1 MTTFVDCALDRITMY
16 RLTLYYLAGLLVVAF
31 GLGLFKLAASD
42 PIALAFSFA
51 LIAAVCWATNR
62 ALAWLLRVPVNR
74 ESVAITALILTLIM
88 PPAAA
93 TDGLAVAG
101 LVLAS
106 VVAVASKFLL
116 AIRRKHILN
125 PVAIG
130 VAARLAK
137 T

>member
-1 MTTFVDCALDRITMY
+1 MSNFIDSALNRITMY
-16 RLTLYYLAGLLVVAF
+16 RLTLYYLAALLLVAF
-31 GLGLFKLAASD
+31 GFGLLKPAASD
-42 PIALAFSFA
+42 PTALAVSFA
-51 LIAAVCWATNR
+51 LITAVCWATNR
-62 ALAWLLRVPVNR
+62 AFAWLFRVPVNR

-93 TDGLAVAG
+93 DGTGVAA

-116 AIRRKHILN
+116 AVRRKHVFN

-130 VAARLAK
+130 VAASA
-137 T
+137 